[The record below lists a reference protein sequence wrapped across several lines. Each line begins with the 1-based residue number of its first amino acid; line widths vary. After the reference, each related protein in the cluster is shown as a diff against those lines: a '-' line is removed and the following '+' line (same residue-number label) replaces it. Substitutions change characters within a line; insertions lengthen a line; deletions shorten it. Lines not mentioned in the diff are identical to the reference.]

1 MADFKH
7 FSVVAGGDTVE
18 GHQVPDGV
26 VGPSVMSA
34 KIWADS
40 VEQAVDVAPRFEPG
54 GNPQTVR
61 EGLRQLDLVAG
72 RRLAT
77 RFETGRSLQR
87 EHDELSAGLDIGQ
100 RGVFQTLPARRALNE
115 DEPGNDGQHRLRH

>member
-40 VEQAVDVAPRFEPG
+40 VEQAVDVYCEV
-54 GNPQTVR
+54 GNHLGFRIEQNVEVHRTPAKQAKREQPFAYEVR
-61 EGLRQLDLVAG
+61 VIPCAEHNRSESVQVEVENLR
-72 RRLAT
+72 
-77 RFETGRSLQR
+77 
-87 EHDELSAGLDIGQ
+87 
-100 RGVFQTLPARRALNE
+100 NE
-115 DEPGNDGQHRLRH
+115 